1 MKEEDY
7 LQYIED
13 IKNMNEDELRQQLI
27 AFYKSSLLS
36 CEIKQRLRQEIELR
50 DYRIK
55 ELEEENNYIKS
66 LIEGRGR

>member
-27 AFYKSSLLS
+27 AFYKSSLIS
-36 CEIKQRLRQEIELR
+36 NEIKEKLRQQIQLR

-55 ELEEENNYIKS
+55 DLEDENNYLKS
-66 LIEGRGR
+66 LFEGRGR